1 VQRAKQALA
10 QLDWTL
16 ILRGSSPPA
25 RSPSSRWS
33 RLRGA
38 MDVEAKLLTLDE
50 PTSSLDE
57 RGVAELFKVIR
68 KLRDDGIG
76 IVFVTHFMDQVYAV
90 TNRITVLRNG

>member
-1 VQRAKQALA
+1 
-10 QLDWTL
+10 
-16 ILRGSSPPA
+16 
-25 RSPSSRWS
+25 
-33 RLRGA
+33 